1 LLQGNYILSHAAVMY
16 RRPVLGDV
24 GVFDPELTEL
34 SEYDLYLR
42 IARQYPIGSHTARV
56 VEDREYGRRAAR
68 ATESLAA
75 GLETLRRQEPFVA
88 GDARRERALQLGT
101 RRWRAHWGS
110 PADAQPSGPAG
121 RGPERKK
128 GALRRRRPQ
137 QSPETTGPST
147 PAVGKAT
154 LGDLRRLTPV
164 SDNFG
169 FDRGRPVDRFYIEDF
184 LDRRSSDVRGR
195 VLEVQENHYTM
206 RYGAERVTQSE
217 VINLLPGNPRA
228 TIVGDLTDSQVLPAN
243 AFDCV
248 ILTQTI
254 SITYDFAGALDTACA
269 ALRPGGVLLL
279 TVPGI
284 SHQAAPDGELFPDH
298 WRFTWRA
305 IERLLAERLGDE
317 ADVEVG
323 AEGTVAACAA
333 FLYGIPAA
341 EIDPA
346 HLDPHDP
353 DYEMVIWARA
363 VRPGSDG
370 HPHAPSHR

>member
-1 LLQGNYILSHAAVMY
+1 
-16 RRPVLGDV
+16 
-24 GVFDPELTEL
+24 

-101 RRWRAHWGS
+101 RRWRSHWGG
-110 PADAQPSGPAG
+110 PADTWPSDPAG

-128 GALRRRRPQ
+128 GALRRRRPP

-248 ILTQTI
+248 ILTQTLHLI
-254 SITYDFAGALDTACA
+254 YEARA
-269 ALRPGGVLLL
+269 ALQNVRESLRDGGVLLL
-279 TVPGI
+279 TTPGI
-284 SHQAAPDGELFPDH
+284 SQVEWGEAWYWSFTTLSLKRMLEDVFGAGNIQLESHGNVLAA
-298 WRFTWRA
+298 T
-305 IERLLAERLGDE
+305 
-317 ADVEVG
+317 
-323 AEGTVAACAA
+323 A
-333 FLYGIPAA
+333 FLQGLAVEDVA
-341 EIDPA
+341 SRD
-346 HLDPHDP
+346 LDYVDLSYP
-353 DYEMVIWARA
+353 VVLTARA
-363 VRPGSDG
+363 TR
-370 HPHAPSHR
+370 R